1 MMKQLKSLLI
11 AALLF
16 IGASQAASAQAKVAH
31 INVKELMSTMPEMKS
46 AEAQL
51 EKIGKT
57 YDTDYRTMVQEY
69 QTKIKKYDE
78 ESEKVTA
85 AVNETRTKEV
95 QDMAQ
100 RIQQFQTTATK
111 ELQQKQEDIL
121 KPILEKART
130 AIQKVAKA
138 KGYQYV
144 LDASDGSG
152 VLLADGP
159 NLLADVKKELGF
171 Q

>member
-11 AALLF
+11 AALLI
-16 IGASQAASAQAKVAH
+16 IGASQTISAQAKVAH
-31 INVKELMSTMPEMKS
+31 IDVTELMQNMPEMK
-46 AEAQL
+46 AAQAQL

-57 YDTDYRTMVQEY
+57 YDNDYRTMVQEY
-69 QTKIKKYDE
+69 QNKLKKYGDE
-78 ESEKVTA
+78 EATVTA

-121 KPILEKART
+121 KPIMDKARA

-144 LDASDGSG
+144 LDSTTGSG
-152 VLLADGP
+152 VLVADGP

>member
-1 MMKQLKSLLI
+1 MMKQIKSLLI

-16 IGASQAASAQAKVAH
+16 IGASQSISAQAKVAH
-31 INVKELMSTMPEMKS
+31 INVKDLMGAMPEMKT

-51 EKIGKT
+51 KKIGET
-57 YDTDYRTMVQEY
+57 YDNDYRTMVQEY

-121 KPILEKART
+121 KPILEKARL

>member
-11 AALLF
+11 AALLI
-16 IGASQAASAQAKVAH
+16 IGASQTASAQAKVAH
-31 INVKELMSTMPEMKS
+31 INVKDLMSTMPEMKA
-46 AEAQL
+46 AETQL

-57 YDTDYRTMVQEY
+57 YDNDYRTMVQEY
-69 QTKIKKYDE
+69 QAKIKKYDE
-78 ESEKVTA
+78 ESDKVTA

-144 LDASDGSG
+144 LDSSDGSG

>member
-16 IGASQAASAQAKVAH
+16 VGASQTLSAQAKVAH
-31 INVKELMSTMPEMKS
+31 INVQDLMTNMPEMKAANTS
-46 AEAQL
+46 L
-51 EKIGKT
+51 EKLGKT
-57 YDTDYRTMVQEY
+57 YDTEYNTMVEEY
-69 QTKIKKYDE
+69 TTKIKKYDAE
-78 ESEKVTA
+78 ANTVGE
-85 AVNETRTKEV
+85 AVNKTREAEV
-95 QDMAQ
+95 QDMRA
-100 RIQQFQTTATK
+100 RIQQYQQTAST
-111 ELQQKQEDIL
+111 ELQKKQEEIV

-144 LDASDGSG
+144 LDSSTGSG

-159 NLLADVKKELGF
+159 DLLADVKKELGF
-171 Q
+171 